1 MAENRKFFY
10 GWVIV
15 GAGLCITMVMY
26 GVIEVFGIMFKP
38 LALECRWDRGTVS
51 AAAFVNWIAFGASSL
66 ACGALSDRFG
76 SQRVMLGGAVIFV
89 MGTVLMSQ
97 VEQLWQLYLF
107 FGVMLAVG
115 RAAAGVPLTVLVTR
129 WFTRNQGLALSLSQ
143 SQNVGSVIFAP
154 LAVMLIA
161 NYGWRGAYLWLGAG
175 ALVIIPL
182 ALLMRDAKPLPK
194 KVHAT
199 PEAEAESERRA
210 GPQFT
215 LREAMRSRV
224 FWTVNFATMCCC
236 ITHSDILLHGAN
248 FMTDVGLQPSMAAKV
263 VATMALFGM
272 IGKIGNGILADRIGP
287 KPALAGFL
295 ALQAIMVPFFLIAK
309 EPPHFFFW
317 AMLFG
322 LGYGGPMPVYAMVFR
337 QHFGTRSIGAI
348 LGAFFVL
355 AAFGM
360 GVGAWMGGILHEVTG
375 SYTLPFLISASAG
388 FVAVILVLTLPNS
401 PGEAT
406 RRRERREEAPDFKI
420 ENMQPRPV

>member
-1 MAENRKFFY
+1 VTEKRKFFY

-15 GAGLCITMVMY
+15 GAGLSITMVMY
-26 GVIEVFGIMFKP
+26 GIIEVFGIMFKP
-38 LALECRWDRGTVS
+38 LALECNWDRGTVS
-51 AAAFVNWIAFGASSL
+51 AAAFVNWITFGASSL

-89 MGTVLMSQ
+89 AGTLLMSQ

-107 FGVMLAVG
+107 FGVLLAVG

-161 NYGWRGAYLWLGAG
+161 NYGWRGAYLWLGVG
-175 ALVIIPL
+175 AALIIPL
-182 ALLMRDAKPLPK
+182 ALLMRDVKPVQRKP
-194 KVHAT
+194 AT
-199 PEAEAESERRA
+199 ATGDTVSEFRS
-210 GPQFT
+210 GPQLT
-215 LREAMRSRV
+215 LREAMRHRV
-224 FWTVNFATMCCC
+224 FWTLNFATMCCC

-248 FMTDVGLQPSMAAKV
+248 FMTDVGLDTATAAKV
-263 VATMALFGM
+263 LATMAFFGM
-272 IGKIGNGILADRIGP
+272 IGKVGNGILADRIGP

-295 ALQAIMVPFFLIAK
+295 FLQAVMVPFFLLAK

-317 AMLFG
+317 AVLFG

-360 GVGAWMGGILHEVTG
+360 GFGAWMGGALHELTG
-375 SYTLPFLISASAG
+375 SYTMPFLISAGAG
-388 FVAVILVLTLPNS
+388 FVAVILVLTLPPS
-401 PGEAT
+401 PTEPVAHKGH
-406 RRRERREEAPDFKI
+406 RREEPDLKI
-420 ENMQPRPV
+420 ECMQPRPV

>member
-1 MAENRKFFY
+1 MTEKRKFFY

-26 GVIEVFGIMFKP
+26 GIIEVFGIMFKP

-51 AAAFVNWIAFGASSL
+51 AAAFFNWIAFGASSL
-66 ACGALSDRFG
+66 ASGALSDRFG

-89 MGTVLMSQ
+89 AGTLLMSQ

-115 RAAAGVPLTVLVTR
+115 RAATGVPLTVLVTH

-161 NYGWRGAYLWLGAG
+161 NYGWRGAYMWLGVG
-175 ALVIIPL
+175 ALVIVPL
-182 ALLMRDAKPLPK
+182 ALLMRDAKPLPRQT
-194 KVHAT
+194 VGPGVDA
-199 PEAEAESERRA
+199 ASEQRT
-210 GPQFT
+210 GPQLT
-215 LREAMRSRV
+215 LREAMRNRV
-224 FWTVNFATMCCC
+224 FWTVNFATLCCC

-248 FMTDVGLQPSMAAKV
+248 FMTDVGLDTATAAKV
-263 VATMALFGM
+263 LATMALFGM
-272 IGKIGNGILADRIGP
+272 IGKIGNGMLADRIGP

-317 AMLFG
+317 AVLFG

-360 GVGAWMGGILHEVTG
+360 GVGAWMGGVLHELTG

-388 FVAVILVLTLPNS
+388 FVAVILVLTLPPS
-401 PGEAT
+401 PTEPTARKGH
-406 RRRERREEAPDFKI
+406 RRDAPDLKI
-420 ENMQPRPV
+420 ESMQPRPA

>member
-1 MAENRKFFY
+1 MQREDFDV
-10 GWVIV
+10 VIV

-38 LALECRWDRGTVS
+38 LAMECRWDRGTVS

-89 MGTVLMSQ
+89 AGTVLMSQ

-161 NYGWRGAYLWLGAG
+161 NYGWRGAYMWLGAG

-182 ALLMRDAKPLPK
+182 ALLMRDAKPVPK
-194 KVHAT
+194 KVYAS
-199 PEAEAESERRA
+199 PEAEAEAERRA
-210 GPQFT
+210 GPQLT
-215 LREAMRSRV
+215 LREAMRHRV
-224 FWTVNFATMCCC
+224 FWTLNFATMCCC

-248 FMTDVGLQPSMAAKV
+248 FMHRFVHLRGNIRDTVLV
-263 VATMALFGM
+263 VA
-272 IGKIGNGILADRIGP
+272 R
-287 KPALAGFL
+287 
-295 ALQAIMVPFFLIAK
+295 QS
-309 EPPHFFFW
+309 PHPTPHQQD
-317 AMLFG
+317 G
-322 LGYGGPMPVYAMVFR
+322 H
-337 QHFGTRSIGAI
+337 Q
-348 LGAFFVL
+348 
-355 AAFGM
+355 
-360 GVGAWMGGILHEVTG
+360 
-375 SYTLPFLISASAG
+375 
-388 FVAVILVLTLPNS
+388 
-401 PGEAT
+401 
-406 RRRERREEAPDFKI
+406 RRRYTQQNEQRQLGTGQHQQQHRTCHHQQVAQEHRKTKANDLL
-420 ENMQPRPV
+420 QLG